1 VGAADALAKRIGL
14 PFENLDLL
22 RQALIH
28 SSYTSDHPALPA
40 ASNQR
45 LEFLGDAVVALAFSD
60 ELFRQHPDDDEGS
73 MTARRAA
80 LVSTPGLARLAERIG
95 LSDYVVLGEGAERAG
110 ERHRPSVLEA
120 AFEAVVGAI
129 HVTFGFER
137 TRDWLIELAA
147 PELSEPRSID
157 SLKSPK
163 SRLLESAQALTGKP
177 PTYRVVSMSGPDHA
191 REYIVEALVGGSVMG
206 TGAGSNRRA
215 AEQVAAAAALEQM
228 GVE

>member
-14 PFENLDLL
+14 PFEDLDLL

-28 SSYTSDHPALPA
+28 SSYTNDHPAIPA

-60 ELFRQHPDDDEGS
+60 ELFRQHPDDDEGTL
-73 MTARRAA
+73 TARRAA
-80 LVSTPGLARLAERIG
+80 LVSTPGLARLAERVG

-110 ERHRPSVLEA
+110 ERRRPSVLEA

-147 PELSEPRSID
+147 PELSERRSID

-215 AEQVAAAAALEQM
+215 AEQVAAAAALERM